1 MEIAGNLILSGFS
14 KIMKEAIEKIV
25 GALVGEKEA
34 VEVTEEAGD
43 RATVIRVRVAEGD
56 MGRIIGREGRTIKAI
71 RSLVFAAGQKRGKRF
86 VLDIVE

>member
-1 MEIAGNLILSGFS
+1 
-14 KIMKEAIEKIV
+14 MKDAVEKIV

-34 VEVTEEAGD
+34 VEITEEKSD
-43 RATVIRVRVAEGD
+43 RANVIKVRVAESD

-71 RSLVFAAGQKRGKRF
+71 RSLLFAAGQKHGKRF